1 MPPKRLLEQVRDA
14 LRRQHYSYRTERSY
28 VDWIKR
34 YILFHH
40 KRHPSEMGTPEV
52 EAFLNYLAVDR
63 TVAASTQNQAFS
75 ALLYLYREVL
85 RLPLG
90 DINALRAREPKRL
103 PTVLTKTEVRNI
115 LGHLSGVYGL
125 MAHLLYGSGM
135 RLMECIRLRIKDL
148 DFGHGRILIREGK
161 ANKDRI
167 TMLPAALAQPLQAQ
181 IAQVR
186 TLHHYDL
193 LNGFGAV
200 ELPTAL
206 ARKYPQ
212 AEREL
217 AWQFVFPSDR
227 LSSDPRSG
235 QTRRHHVDPS
245 GLQKAVAKAVRAA
258 GITRPAGCHTFR
270 HCFATH
276 LLESGYDIRTVQEL
290 LGHKDV
296 QTTMIYTHV
305 LNRGGI
311 SVRSPLDVP

>member
-1 MPPKRLLEQVRDA
+1 LRKSNSEALNERQSRYPTNNTTVLDIMPPKRLLEQVRDA

-40 KRHPSEMGTPEV
+40 KRHPSEMGTTEV

-90 DINALRAREPKRL
+90 DINALRARAPKRL
-103 PTVLTKTEVRNI
+103 PTVLTKTEVRNV
-115 LGHLSGVYGL
+115 LGNLSGVYGL

-161 ANKDRI
+161 GNKDRI

-193 LNGFGAV
+193 RDGFGAV
-200 ELPTAL
+200 ELPTAE
-206 ARKYPQ
+206 AR
-212 AEREL
+212 
-217 AWQFVFPSDR
+217 
-227 LSSDPRSG
+227 
-235 QTRRHHVDPS
+235 
-245 GLQKAVAKAVRAA
+245 
-258 GITRPAGCHTFR
+258 
-270 HCFATH
+270 
-276 LLESGYDIRTVQEL
+276 
-290 LGHKDV
+290 
-296 QTTMIYTHV
+296 
-305 LNRGGI
+305 
-311 SVRSPLDVP
+311 